1 MKILNAN
8 SPTLLHVPWP
18 RPPARRQSAP
28 GASPLD
34 DRAAF
39 LALAS
44 RRGTLID
51 PARRLASSGQHW

>member
-1 MKILNAN
+1 MKILNAHF
-8 SPTLLHVPWP
+8 PTLLHVPWP
-18 RPPARRQSAP
+18 QAPARRQDAP

-39 LALAS
+39 LALAR